1 VDVDNDITDPPRTVP
16 DWLIIT
22 LCEVQL
28 MRIMEGYS
36 DNPDACAAIEQVT
49 AGWDSA
55 WVPDILFVFHSM
67 SQQAEQVSARLA
79 ERFPDSLI
87 AGATTA
93 GEWAGGA
100 VLQNSLVLL
109 GIRTPDI
116 RWSVIA
122 VDKIDR
128 FDAGMCASACASL
141 LQQLRLEP
149 DDLHPDRFFC
159 LSLIDGLSQREESV
173 SELLSAQLAGVPLLG
188 GSAADGMTF
197 KGPYVHVHGRAMRNA
212 GVLVLAECKR
222 PFATFKHQHFVPGE
236 IDTVISKA
244 DISHRTVY
252 HLDGLPAAERF
263 AELIGKRVDELDA
276 ALFAAHPLIYRTQ
289 GECYVRSIGQVGE
302 SNSLVFYSAVEEGM
316 ILNLCSHCDMQTSLA
331 RQLATIREEIGGIE
345 LLLFFNCTLRRLE
358 SDQTESSKQMAD
370 MMQAAADHAVGFDT
384 YGEQWQGLHIN
395 QTLVGLAL

>member
-1 VDVDNDITDPPRTVP
+1 
-16 DWLIIT
+16 
-22 LCEVQL
+22 
-28 MRIMEGYS
+28 MEGYS
-36 DNPDACAAIEQVT
+36 DNPDACAAIEQAT
-49 AGWDSA
+49 AGWDAA

-67 SQQAEQVSARLA
+67 TQQADQVATRLA

-93 GEWAGGA
+93 GEWASGA
-100 VLQNSLVLL
+100 ALQDSLVLL

-116 RWSVIA
+116 RWSVVAIDQ
-122 VDKIDR
+122 VDH
-128 FDAGMCASACASL
+128 FDAARCTSACASL
-141 LQQLRLEP
+141 LEQLGLEA
-149 DDLHPDRFFC
+149 DDLHPERFFC
-159 LSLIDGLSQREESV
+159 LSLIDGLSQREECV
-173 SELLSAQLAGVPLLG
+173 SELLSGQLTGVPLLG
-188 GSAADGMTF
+188 GSAADGMAF
-197 KGPYVHVHGRAMRNA
+197 QGSYVHVHGRAMRNA

-222 PFATFKHQHFVPGE
+222 PFATFKHQHFVPGD
-236 IDTVISKA
+236 INTVISKA
-244 DISHRTVY
+244 DIAHRTVY

-276 ALFAAHPLIYRTQ
+276 ALFAGHPLIYRAQ

-316 ILNLCSHCDMQTSLA
+316 ILNLCSHRDMQASLA
-331 RQLATIREEIGGIE
+331 SQLAPLREELGDIQ
-345 LLLFFNCTLRRLE
+345 LLLFFNCSLRRLE
-358 SDQTESSKQMAD
+358 SDQMQGSQQMAG